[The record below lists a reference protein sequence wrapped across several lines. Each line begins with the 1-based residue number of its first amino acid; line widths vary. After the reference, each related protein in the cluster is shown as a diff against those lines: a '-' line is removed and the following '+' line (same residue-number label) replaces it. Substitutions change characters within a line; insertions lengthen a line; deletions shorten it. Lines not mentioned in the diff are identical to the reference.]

1 MADQESSGS
10 GGNGF
15 LYFIV
20 GGVVV
25 VVAILGYL
33 VLGGKMPGMGGE
45 EKVKIE
51 LKTDGGS

>member
-1 MADQESSGS
+1 MANEEKS

-25 VVAILGYL
+25 VVAVLGYL
-33 VLGGKMPGMGGE
+33 VLGGKMPGMGGD
-45 EKVKIE
+45 EKIKIE
-51 LKTDGGS
+51 LKTNGGT